1 LWVTFFLRCL
11 KKPKDNL
18 AQKLER
24 ERVLARS
31 LPPLSLSV
39 ISLLRDHERLTGA
52 NRNTLKVRLRELVEY
67 RHIHRHGKGKATWYT
82 LSPGA
87 PQGVGTPE

>member
-1 LWVTFFLRCL
+1 
-11 KKPKDNL
+11 L
-18 AQKLER
+18 AVKLAR

-39 ISLLRDHERLTGA
+39 IALLREHERLTGSELERLTGA

-67 RHIHRHGKGKATWYT
+67 RHIHRNGKGKATWYT
-82 LSPGA
+82 LSPGT
-87 PQGVGTPE
+87 PPSVGASE